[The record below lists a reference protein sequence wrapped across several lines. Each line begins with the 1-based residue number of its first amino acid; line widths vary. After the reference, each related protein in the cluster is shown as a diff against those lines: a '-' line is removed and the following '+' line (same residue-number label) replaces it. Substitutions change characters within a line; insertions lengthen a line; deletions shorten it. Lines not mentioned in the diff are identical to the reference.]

1 MADLFWRLD
10 EQRALR
16 AKINEAPAPSL
27 AGTRLKARVMLLY
40 EHDLETAIALGEA
53 VPALAGQAATS

>member
-1 MADLFWRLD
+1 
-10 EQRALR
+10 
-16 AKINEAPAPSL
+16 
-27 AGTRLKARVMLLY
+27 MLLY